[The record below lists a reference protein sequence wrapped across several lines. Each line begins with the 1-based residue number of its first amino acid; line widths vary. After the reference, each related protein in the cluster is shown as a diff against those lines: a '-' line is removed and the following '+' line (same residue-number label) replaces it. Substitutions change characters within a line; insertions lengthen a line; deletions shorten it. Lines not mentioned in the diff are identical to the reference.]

1 MYTQKNLT
9 ASIFYRQWFLL
20 GRCQRTAMVRISALI
35 LTVLFVMLPLS
46 GCLSNE
52 HNDDVDGDDADLLE
66 AVVLLEEQIEN
77 KDRKIETLE
86 GIQRDY
92 ERDVALMADVFRT
105 NLSDRVFTGLNL
117 SGVDLT
123 HAILRGVN
131 FSHTNLSGADLTGAD
146 LRFAILNHTDLRGA
160 VLTGVKTEGLVECE
174 TSLLSSGTF
183 CRYGILVSSYG
194 VDLSGI
200 DLSGL
205 DLSEINFHDGTYVGT
220 NFSQGVLYGAYFYGA
235 NLENAVFDGA
245 NLNGAYFTDGGRLTN
260 ASLVDANLRYT
271 HFYRA
276 DLRGA
281 NLTGADLTDADL
293 RQANLD
299 NVIWGNTICP
309 DGTVSDDHSGTCEDN
324 LIEPVEYPDE

>member
-1 MYTQKNLT
+1 
-9 ASIFYRQWFLL
+9 
-20 GRCQRTAMVRISALI
+20 MVRITVLM

-52 HNDDVDGDDADLLE
+52 DNDDVEGDNADLLE

-77 KDRKIETLE
+77 KDRQIETLE
-86 GIQRDY
+86 GIQRNY

-105 NLSDRVFTGLNL
+105 NLSDRVLTGLNL

-131 FSHTNLSGADLTGAD
+131 FSDTNLSGADLTGAD
-146 LRFAILNHTDLRGA
+146 LRFAILNNTDLRGA

-205 DLSEINFHDGTYVGT
+205 DLSEMNFHDGTYVGT

-245 NLNGAYFTDGGRLTN
+245 NLNGAYFTYGGRLTN

-276 DLRGA
+276 DLAGA

-309 DGTVSDDHSGTCEDN
+309 DGTVSDDHGGTCEDN
-324 LIEPVEYPDE
+324 LIEPVQYPDE

>member
-1 MYTQKNLT
+1 
-9 ASIFYRQWFLL
+9 
-20 GRCQRTAMVRISALI
+20 VRGEDESR
-35 LTVLFVMLPLS
+35 
-46 GCLSNE
+46 
-52 HNDDVDGDDADLLE
+52 
-66 AVVLLEEQIEN
+66 LEEISKLEDQLDDMRQQIESFEE
-77 KDRKIETLE
+77 ITF
-86 GIQRDY
+86 DY
-92 ERDVALMADVFRT
+92 ERDVAHMSEMYRT
-105 NLSDRVFTGLNL
+105 NLSDRVLTGLNL

-183 CRYGILVSSYG
+183 CRHGIFVSSSG
-194 VDLSGI
+194 VDLSGV

-205 DLSEINFHDGTYVGT
+205 DLSEMNFHDGIYVGT
-220 NFSQGVLYGAYFYGA
+220 NFSQGILYGAYFYGA

-245 NLNGAYFTDGGRLTN
+245 NLNGAYFTYGGRLTN

-276 DLRGA
+276 DLTGA

-299 NVIWGNTICP
+299 FVIWGNTICP
-309 DGTVSDDHSGTCEDN
+309 DGTVSDEHGGTCEDN
-324 LIEPVEYPDE
+324 LIEPVQYPDE

>member
-1 MYTQKNLT
+1 
-9 ASIFYRQWFLL
+9 
-20 GRCQRTAMVRISALI
+20 MVRITALM

-77 KDRKIETLE
+77 KDRQIETLE

-105 NLSDRVFTGLNL
+105 NLSDRVLTGLNL

-245 NLNGAYFTDGGRLTN
+245 NLNGAYFTYGGRLTN

-276 DLRGA
+276 DLTGA

-309 DGTVSDDHSGTCEDN
+309 DGTVSDDHGGTCKDN
-324 LIEPVEYPDE
+324 LIEPVQYPDE

>member
-1 MYTQKNLT
+1 ML
-9 ASIFYRQWFLL
+9 
-20 GRCQRTAMVRISALI
+20 M
-35 LTVLFVMLPLS
+35 VLFVMLPLA
-46 GCLSNE
+46 GCLSS
-52 HNDDVDGDDADLLE
+52 DDPEVVDDENADLRN
-66 AVVLLEEQIEN
+66 AVALLEEQIEN
-77 KDRKIETLE
+77 KNQQIETLD
-86 GIQRDY
+86 GVQRDY

-105 NLSDRVFTGLNL
+105 NLSDRVLSGLNL

-160 VLTGVKTEGLVECE
+160 VLTGVKTEGLVDCE

-183 CRYGILVSSYG
+183 CRHGVLLSTDG
-194 VDLSGI
+194 VDLSGV

-205 DLSEINFHDGTYVGT
+205 DLSEMNFHDGTYVGT

-245 NLNGAYFTDGGRLTN
+245 NLNGAYFTYGGSLTN

-276 DLRGA
+276 DLTGA
-281 NLTGADLTDADL
+281 NLTGADMTDADL

-299 NVIWGNTICP
+299 DVIWGNTICP
-309 DGTVSDDHSGTCEDN
+309 DGTVSEDHGGTCEDN
-324 LIEPVEYPDE
+324 LIEPVQYPDE

>member
-20 GRCQRTAMVRISALI
+20 GRCQRTAMVRITALM
-35 LTVLFVMLPLS
+35 LTVFFVMLPLS

-77 KDRKIETLE
+77 KDRQIETLE

-245 NLNGAYFTDGGRLTN
+245 NLNGAYFTYGGRLTN

-276 DLRGA
+276 DLTGA

-309 DGTVSDDHSGTCEDN
+309 DGTVSDDHGGTCEDN
-324 LIEPVEYPDE
+324 LIEPVQYPDE

>member
-1 MYTQKNLT
+1 
-9 ASIFYRQWFLL
+9 
-20 GRCQRTAMVRISALI
+20 MVRITALM

-77 KDRKIETLE
+77 KDRQIETLE

-245 NLNGAYFTDGGRLTN
+245 NLNGAYFTYGGRLTN

-276 DLRGA
+276 DLTGA

-309 DGTVSDDHSGTCEDN
+309 DGTVSDDHDGTCEDN
-324 LIEPVEYPDE
+324 LIEPVQYPDE